1 MKFYKHIY
9 CFIILLCIFCFINIY
24 IYILYLYYILYIS
37 IIYDSQR
44 EKKCLKIFRS
54 DAFFSYLYKTLFT
67 YLHIYTYTYTYTY
80 IYIHICKYMFYKHIY
95 VCIYIYIKRWCP
107 LVNLFDTPFQIHPKA
122 WITTQKSCWIWIW
135 CTRLSSKILKENK
148 NNATWL
154 VFLCCFNFG
163 GKIQEKVASIDWKR
177 TIPAVITTLKNNT
190 TYLKTELH

>member
-1 MKFYKHIY
+1 MPSSVICTK
-9 CFIILLCIFCFINIY
+9 
-24 IYILYLYYILYIS
+24 
-37 IIYDSQR
+37 
-44 EKKCLKIFRS
+44 
-54 DAFFSYLYKTLFT
+54 LF
-67 YLHIYTYTYTYTY
+67 LHTY
-80 IYIHICKYMFYKHIY
+80 IYIHIHIHTHIY
-95 VCIYIYIKRWCP
+95 IYAHICFTNIYMYVYIYIYIYIYIYKA
-107 LVNLFDTPFQIHPKA
+107 LVAFGQFIWHSLSNTPQGMNYHSE
-122 WITTQKSCWIWIW
+122 SCWIWIW